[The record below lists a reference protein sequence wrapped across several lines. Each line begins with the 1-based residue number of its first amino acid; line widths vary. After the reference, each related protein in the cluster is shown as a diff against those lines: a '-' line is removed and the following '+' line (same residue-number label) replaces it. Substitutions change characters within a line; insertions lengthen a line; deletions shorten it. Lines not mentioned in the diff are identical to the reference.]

1 MEAAIPRPDTINK
14 LRSAADAAFAMLAGM
29 QLDLFTPM
37 KAGPM
42 TTEEIANAI
51 GVAPTR
57 LRLLLYALV
66 VAGLLT
72 EEDGRFSN
80 TPEAN
85 QFLVKGDPSY
95 IGNRHAGIAK
105 RWTDNLE
112 TAKSI
117 RTGVPQAKLDFSN
130 APPQQLEKFLRN
142 INANTLPAAR
152 TLLEKYDLSSVKTL
166 VDVGSGGG
174 GVAITIAKAFPHIK
188 ATAIDL
194 PQVAPIAQKIV
205 EEEGVSERVN
215 VVAADVLSGPLAGSY
230 DIAVMKGLIHVLSP
244 LNARLALKHIG
255 EAVKPG
261 GKIYIIGQ
269 ILDDSRRSPLE
280 AVGFNLAF
288 INSFDAGESYTE
300 KEYRDWLTE
309 AGFVDIERANFL
321 LADGSGLIT
330 ARKLA
335 WPGVKSSVIGP

>member
-1 MEAAIPRPDTINK
+1 MEDSIPRPDTINK

-29 QLDLFTPM
+29 QLEVFTPL
-37 KAGPM
+37 KTGPM
-42 TTEEIANAI
+42 TADQIATAI

-57 LRLLLYALV
+57 LRLLLYSLV

-72 EEDGRFSN
+72 EQDGRFSN

-95 IGNRHAGIAK
+95 IGNRHVNIAK

-130 APPQQLEKFLRN
+130 APQTKLETFLRN
-142 INANTLPAAR
+142 INANTVPAAR
-152 TLLEKYDLSSVKTL
+152 TLLEKYDLSSAKTL
-166 VDVGSGGG
+166 LDVGSGGG
-174 GVAITIAKAFPHIK
+174 GLAITITKACPHIR

-194 PQVAPIAQKIV
+194 PEVAPIAQRIV

-230 DIAVMKGLIHVLSP
+230 DVAVMKGLLHVLSP
-244 LNARLALKHIG
+244 QDARLALKHIG
-255 EAVKPG
+255 AAVNPG
-261 GKIYIIGQ
+261 GAIYIIGQ
-269 ILDDSRRSPLE
+269 ILDDSRLSPLE

-288 INSFDAGESYTE
+288 INVFDAGESYTE
-300 KEYRDWLTE
+300 KEYRDWLSD
-309 AGFVDIERANFL
+309 AGFVDVERANFL
-321 LADGSGLIT
+321 LADGSGLLT
-330 ARKLA
+330 ARKRM
-335 WPGVKSSVIGP
+335 